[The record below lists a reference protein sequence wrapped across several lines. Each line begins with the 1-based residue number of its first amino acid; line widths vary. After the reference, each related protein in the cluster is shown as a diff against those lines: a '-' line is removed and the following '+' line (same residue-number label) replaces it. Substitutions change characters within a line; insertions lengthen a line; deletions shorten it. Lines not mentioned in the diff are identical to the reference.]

1 MRQMVGLLVLGCAIS
16 AGPGLVSGTWAAE
29 TSPEVWVEAEGVVAM
44 GQETTLEAAQ
54 RGSLDAARRAAIEQA
69 VGTFVSS
76 STIIHNNQ
84 LADDLVRSMV
94 RGVIVEEKILK
105 RGVSDAQDGQGA
117 AYQTRLKAK
126 VKGIPAERRG
136 SFAVKAN
143 LNRAQFNDG
152 DESQIRVTVTQDAYL
167 YIFNVGE
174 DESITVLAP
183 NRYEPETR
191 LQAGS
196 EFVFPTDALLQQ
208 NVKLRTWLL
217 PNTTRSVE
225 KIKVIVTRQPVALL
239 KGQVSESIFKEYN
252 AKQTALLIDL
262 MRALAALDPADW
274 AETTAV
280 YEVRKP

>member
-1 MRQMVGLLVLGCAIS
+1 MKTVLLILSLVGYVDYAQ
-16 AGPGLVSGTWAAE
+16 AANPPTHQAPQEQE
-29 TSPEVWVEAEGVVAM
+29 TWVEAEGVVAM
-44 GQETTLEAAQ
+44 GQDTTLEAAQ

-69 VGTFVSS
+69 VGTFVSG

-117 AYQTRLKAK
+117 SYQTNLKAK
-126 VKGIPAERRG
+126 VRGIPAERRG
-136 SFAVKAN
+136 SFAVKAG
-143 LNRAQFNDG
+143 LSRTQFNDG
-152 DESQIRVTVTQDAYL
+152 DEAQIRVTATQDAYL

-191 LQAGS
+191 LQAGG
-196 EFVFPTDALLQQ
+196 EFVFPTDTLLQQ
-208 NVKLRTWLL
+208 NVRLRTWLL
-217 PNTTRSVE
+217 PNTIRSVE
-225 KIKVIVTRQPVALL
+225 KIKVIVTRQPVGLL